1 MSATEPPSA
10 PLLAPVLVNVHEAK
24 THLSRLLQQ
33 VEAGQDVVIARAGRP
48 IARLVPC
55 GGKAG
60 GIAPPGALAG
70 AISLS
75 DDFDAP
81 VDGLFDPNLFP
92 ADGARGTSAA

>member
-10 PLLAPVLVNVHEAK
+10 PL
-24 THLSRLLQQ
+24 QQ
-33 VEAGQDVVIARAGRP
+33 VEAGQDDVIP
-48 IARLVPC
+48 RLVPC

-81 VDGLFDPNLFP
+81 VDGLLDANLFP
-92 ADGARGTSAA
+92 ADGGRGTSAA